1 MFMVF
6 CLGLLLS
13 MTSAYTVRVFTRTT
27 EDANTYFGNQSK
39 VRQII
44 GSINLISLLGIIL
57 WGFINLS
64 WYIPIVLFLIV
75 SFVVG
80 YIFGR
85 DRLFLFYSIQPLIDI
100 LSFGILI
107 FLWFN

>member
-1 MFMVF
+1 MFVIF

-13 MTSAYTVRVFTRTT
+13 MTSAYTVRVFTRTAEAT
-27 EDANTYFGNQSK
+27 NTYFGNQSK
-39 VRQII
+39 VRQVI

-57 WGFINLS
+57 WGFVNLS
-64 WYIPIVLFLIV
+64 WYIPIIVFLVV

-85 DRLFLFYSIQPLIDI
+85 ERLFLFYSIQPFIDI
-100 LSFGILI
+100 LSFGILVY
-107 FLWFN
+107 LWFN